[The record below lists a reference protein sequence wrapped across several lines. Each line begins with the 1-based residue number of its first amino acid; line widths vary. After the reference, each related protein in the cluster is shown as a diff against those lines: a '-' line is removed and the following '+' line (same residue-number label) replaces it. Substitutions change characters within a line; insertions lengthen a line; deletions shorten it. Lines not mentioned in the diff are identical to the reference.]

1 MRKTK
6 RVVSLLITVAM
17 MLTMVLP
24 MTVSAAFSDVPA
36 THNYYDAITNLSA
49 EGILD
54 GMGDGT
60 FKPEDPV
67 TRAQFTKIICYAL
80 SVGNITYSEEERSI
94 FTDLAP
100 NHWAANN
107 IVQAYKQGI
116 INGMGDGTFAPEAGV
131 QYEQAVKMVVCAL
144 GYGNRAL
151 SLGAYPNGYM
161 SMANQLKILN
171 GITDA
176 KMYQVMNRGAV
187 AQLIDNM
194 LDAEQLQDGQPS
206 GSIRDE
212 VSTTEKAE
220 GRVVASKNIALY
232 ADYDNP
238 CGNDEIAVEVGN
250 KTVVFD
256 ISEIKNFD
264 INKFLGRSVTV
275 HYEKESGSS
284 LLMATNVALQSK
296 KNEEVTINLDLIEDY
311 GSGEIEYYTSADRD
325 DTEIATYGATA
336 NIFNGAPTEETLED
350 LLDEN
355 VGKSGTITLISS
367 SRGVADVAF
376 IKSYVSLIVSS
387 VSAKDNK
394 IYSGYELSCASGFV
408 LNVDSRS
415 KTITIKSKAGVDIP
429 IGSIASGSVLS
440 IAASDT
446 EGSTLK
452 ERIESSSVVEVI
464 VCTESIKG
472 TIEATSS
479 NPRTIRINGKDY
491 VVPDT
496 ACGTNNA
503 TLSALTAGAYV
514 SVGFDAFGQVAKFT
528 ITEKSSLNYG
538 YISQLEHGT
547 YTSPEVRVMVY
558 KPSTASSNK
567 PSSTVYT
574 LARRVDIDGTRY
586 NMEEDMEDIV
596 EYLDD
601 AADYVNADFDSD
613 ITPSRDTYA
622 QPIRFTT
629 SGSNVIDKII
639 TVKGTVGGA
648 ISNSLLMSDYT
659 DDGGITCMADGTT
672 LGQYR
677 ISGVPVL
684 YIPADR
690 KSADYATMSSS
701 FFKKDKSYYVQ
712 LANIN
717 SNTNVVGAIYLYG
730 DAEGGDIATD
740 ITEDSKPLM
749 VLAKGTKDVNGTVK
763 SYLTLKNIVNG
774 EEGEYYNEGLT
785 GTEAL
790 NTLVVGDVI
799 RISADGENNI
809 EKVQVVA
816 IAAQVA
822 AGTYGDSDSWIITD
836 GDGEGL
842 DADFRILIGTVRTKE
857 GNNFTVVPGYNT
869 ADTTKVEGHSASVIP
884 YIVDTDANENIRI
897 DTGVVADLQ
906 VGANGSR
913 VLIYMEENVIKALVI
928 FE

>member
-6 RVVSLLITVAM
+6 RVVSLLVTVAM

-24 MTVSAAFSDVPA
+24 MTVSASFTDVPA
-36 THNYYDAITNLSA
+36 DHNYYDAITNLSA

-60 FKPEDPV
+60 FAPESPV

-80 SVGNITYSEEERSI
+80 SVGDITYSEEERSI

-212 VSTTEKAE
+212 VSTTQKAE

-238 CGNDEIAVEVGN
+238 CGNNEIAVEVGTR
-250 KTVVFD
+250 TVVFD

-264 INKFLGRSVTV
+264 INKFLGRSVTI

-284 LLMATNVALQSK
+284 YLIATSIALQSK
-296 KNEEVTINLDLIEDY
+296 KNSELTINLDLIESY

-325 DTEIATYGATA
+325 KTEIATYGTTA
-336 NIFNGAPTEETLED
+336 NIYNGAPTATSLED
-350 LLDEN
+350 LLDESI
-355 VGKSGTITLISS
+355 GKPGTITLLSS
-367 SRGVADVAF
+367 SRGIADVAF
-376 IKSYVSLIVSS
+376 VKSYTTIIVNSVSS
-387 VSAKDNK
+387 KDNK
-394 IYSGYELSCASGFV
+394 IYSKNESSTTGGFV
-408 LNVDSRS
+408 LNVESRTKS
-415 KTITIKSKAGVDIP
+415 ISIKTKSGSAISV
-429 IGSIASGSVLS
+429 GSIAAGSVLS

-446 EGSTLK
+446 EGATVK
-452 ERIESSSVVEVI
+452 ERIEASTVVEVI
-464 VCTESIKG
+464 VCTESVRG

-479 NPRTIRINGKDY
+479 NPTTIRINGKDY
-491 VVPDT
+491 VVSESVYSDAPDPD
-496 ACGTNNA
+496 AFKAGTYI
-503 TLSALTAGAYV
+503 TVT
-514 SVGFDAFGQVAKFT
+514 FDAFGQVANYLV
-528 ITEKSSLNYG
+528 TEKSSLNYG
-538 YISQLEHGT
+538 YISQLEKG
-547 YTSPEVRVMVY
+547 SSSDPWVKVMVY
-558 KPSTASSNK
+558 KPSTSASNK
-567 PSSTVYT
+567 PSSTIYT
-574 LARRVDIDGTRY
+574 LAKRVIIDDTRY
-586 NMEEDMEDIV
+586 DMEDDMIDIV
-596 EYLDD
+596 TYLDD
-601 AADYVNADFDSD
+601 TADGDDDNKF
-613 ITPSRDTYA
+613 YA

-629 SGSNVIDKII
+629 SSSTVIDKLI
-639 TVKGTVGGA
+639 TNDGIDGGTVN
-648 ISNSLLMSDYT
+648 NSLIISDFIT
-659 DDGGITCMADGTT
+659 GDGIECKSDGTT

-684 YIPADR
+684 YIPENR
-690 KSADYATMSSS
+690 KSADYATMNSN
-701 FFKKDKSYYVQ
+701 FFKKGTKYYVQ

-717 SNTNVVGAIYLYG
+717 TNTNVVGAIYLYG
-730 DAEGGDIATD
+730 TTEGSIATD
-740 ITEDSKPLM
+740 ITEDNKPML
-749 VLAKGTKDVNGTVK
+749 VVAKGTRDENGTEK
-763 SYLTLKNIVNG
+763 SYIRLKNIVTG
-774 EEGEYYNEGLT
+774 AEDDYYNEGLL

-790 NTLVVGDVI
+790 NSLVVGDVI
-799 RISADGENNI
+799 RISADGENTI

-822 AGTYGDSDSWIITD
+822 AGTYGTSDNWIIED

-842 DADFRILIGTVRTKE
+842 DAEFRILIGTVKSK
-857 GNNFTVVPGYNT
+857 GGDIFKVVPGF
-869 ADTTKVEGHSASVIP
+869 DTSVTEGEESHEATVIP
-884 YIVDTDANENIRI
+884 YIVDVDANENIRI
-897 DTGVVADLQ
+897 DTGIVADLQ
-906 VGANGSR
+906 VGANASR